1 MHFISNNREDKQ
13 LERTKAVSTGALAS
27 THKSAYN
34 PRTVLSAILVATAL
48 AAMCCLSFNAGPYPD
63 KFERKHTRVDR
74 VSGQIDCITERFDK
88 LGLALDSLIKAS
100 LPYKPTPE
108 QIDQLPAPEGLVS
121 FSMNPN
127 ALIDPTLDEVE
138 QAALNETLSYFS
150 SRGYTCS
157 CIAVDLGT
165 GRVIG
170 SDYDERVYGA
180 STFKAI
186 VAAYVCEELID
197 GGAYELGG
205 SLQGLIE
212 SSVRYSDNNAYR
224 TLKSSYAS
232 GLASWVSEMGVDPTY
247 VSRYRFPTYSAQESA
262 ALWAHIA
269 DYLEGE
275 GDTAVWL
282 GEQLSSTNVS
292 EIRDAVV
299 RGLLDGSLRRSLL
312 GIEDACASEMAGA
325 NVIDSASADLIATNE
340 QEVDELA
347 QARSILEH
355 YDASVQ
361 NKAGWISGSTNST
374 SDAGIVHL
382 GGDTYVI
389 SIMTS
394 APDSDESREALTQL
408 ALELLRVLR

>member
-1 MHFISNNREDKQ
+1 MHLISSNREDKQ
-13 LERTKAVSTGALAS
+13 LEHTKPVSTGALAS
-27 THKSAYN
+27 TRKSAYN
-34 PRTVLSAILVATAL
+34 PRTVLSATLVATAL

-63 KFERKHTRVDR
+63 KFEREHAQVGR
-74 VSGQIDCITERFDK
+74 VSGQLENITERFDK
-88 LGLALDSLIKAS
+88 LGPALGSLIESS
-100 LPYKPTPE
+100 LPYEPTPE

-127 ALIDPTLDEVE
+127 ALIDPTLDETE
-138 QAALNETLSYFS
+138 QAALNEALSYFS

-157 CIAVDLGT
+157 CLAVDLGT

-197 GGAYELGG
+197 RGAYELGG
-205 SLQGLIE
+205 SLQSLIE

-232 GLASWVSEMGVDPTY
+232 GLANWASEMGVDPTY

-312 GIEDACASEMAGA
+312 GIEDAYAPETADA
-325 NVIDSASADLIATNE
+325 NVIDSASADPVASDE

-347 QARSILEH
+347 QAKSILEH
-355 YDASVQ
+355 YGASVQ

>member
-13 LERTKAVSTGALAS
+13 LERTKPVSTGALAS
-27 THKSAYN
+27 TRKSAYN
-34 PRTVLSAILVATAL
+34 PRTVFSAILVATAL

-63 KFERKHTRVDR
+63 KFEREHTRVDR

-88 LGLALDSLIKAS
+88 LGLALGSLIKAS

-127 ALIDPTLDEVE
+127 ALIDPTLDEAE
-138 QAALNETLSYFS
+138 QAALNEALSYFS

-205 SLQGLIE
+205 SLQSLIE

-224 TLKSSYAS
+224 TLKNSYAS
-232 GLASWVSEMGVDPTY
+232 GLASWASEMGVDPTY
-247 VSRYRFPTYSAQESA
+247 VSRYRFPTYCAQESA

-275 GDTAVWL
+275 GDTTVWL

-312 GIEDACASEMAGA
+312 GIEDASAPEMAGA
-325 NVIDSASADLIATNE
+325 NVIDSASAGQIAAGE

-347 QARSILEH
+347 QAKSILEH
-355 YDASVQ
+355 YGASVQ